1 MSNNAL
7 YPASSP
13 YFATGVVN
21 GRFLDVLIDRP
32 IPKLGSDR
40 YWEITNTY
48 DLRPDM
54 LAYDLYADSRLWWV
68 FAQRNPNTLKDPYF
82 DFVAGVS
89 IYLPKADLLKQL
101 LGL

>member
-54 LAYDLYADSRLWWV
+54 LAYDLYANPKLWWV
-68 FAQRNPNTLKDPYF
+68 FASRNPNRLKDPYF
-82 DFVAGVS
+82 DFTTGTG
-89 IYLPKADLLKQL
+89 IYLPKLDMLKQV
-101 LGL
+101 LGI